1 MSGGCLGFLNHQQYG
16 CQVVPGVASKSS
28 DGIHAE
34 EMDREEDAEM
44 WKPKSA
50 LTYNITQFV
59 DEFFYVFFCS

>member
-34 EMDREEDAEM
+34 EMDREEDA
-44 WKPKSA
+44 
-50 LTYNITQFV
+50 
-59 DEFFYVFFCS
+59 